1 MTSARKVYHVVPHG
15 GRWSVKRAGARRA
28 VRIFAGKTTAIAHAK
43 TLATRSALGQV
54 RVHRS
59 DGEIQ
64 TEYTYG
70 KDPRR
75 TRG

>member
-1 MTSARKVYHVVPHG
+1 MTSGRKVYHVVPCG
-15 GRWSVKRAGARRA
+15 RRWSVRRVGARRA
-28 VRIFAGKTTAIAHAK
+28 ARTFSRKTAAVAYAR
-43 TLATRSALGQV
+43 TLATRGALGQV